1 MSLELIDHIL
11 GEEFHILRMDE
22 SISEIMVNENGT
34 VWTER
39 AGFLE
44 QQPISFTQ
52 QQLITTIQAIAK
64 FIDDDFNEKKP
75 ILDARLEDGSRVAA
89 LHSCCTLGSHTLT
102 IRKFQTARWT
112 LEGLIAA
119 GALTA
124 PMVETVRKAITRSE
138 ERRVGKECW

>member
-52 QQLITTIQAIAK
+52 QQLITTIQAGAVEGGHQVHEPLLPFLAK
-64 FIDDDFNEKKP
+64 DTRFFMIFSVGAVFYLFRDRTP
-75 ILDARLEDGSRVAA
+75 SRARLVAIHRFA
-89 LHSCCTLGSHTLT
+89 
-102 IRKFQTARWT
+102 
-112 LEGLIAA
+112 
-119 GALTA
+119 
-124 PMVETVRKAITRSE
+124 
-138 ERRVGKECW
+138 